1 MTRLVALGILATG
14 CFFLAALPVANGEPS
29 AAVMWK
35 VGLARRDITPQKP
48 IWLAGYAARNKPS
61 EGVLAPLY
69 ATAMAIEDAEGHRAL
84 LVTADLI
91 GFRKEVAE
99 AAVQAVTQKTQ
110 LPREW
115 ILFNWSHTHT
125 GPVVGLRAAPGYSLD
140 DAQQAVVEE
149 YTRWLIEQYAELA
162 AEAVNDLRPAKLAW
176 GTGVVHF
183 PMNRREFT
191 ESGVR
196 IGVNPRGYVDRSV
209 PVLVATEEGDKPRTV
224 LFGCACHNTTLT
236 GEHYVISGDYAGFA
250 RAYIEEKLPGI
261 RALFMTGCGADVNPY
276 PRSEIA
282 HAQQHGEELGK
293 EVCRLLGT
301 KLRPIRGPLKTAFR
315 EVQLPLAPVPSRQEL
330 LEMARGPAH
339 LAGTAKRL
347 LEMLDRGDA
356 PPTHYPAPFAVW
368 QFGEDLT
375 LVALPGEVVSDYVP
389 LIESTI
395 GHVRL
400 WIAAYC
406 HEVFGYLPSAK
417 VLREGGY
424 ETRGVGTLGFF
435 SPEAETVVIQTIRE
449 LAQSVGR
456 PQLP

>member
-1 MTRLVALGILATG
+1 MHRLIVLGILAM
-14 CFFLAALPVANGEPS
+14 ALGFVAVSAMATGEPS
-29 AAVMWK
+29 GTAGWR

-61 EGVLAPLY
+61 EGVLASLY
-69 ATAMAIEDAEGHRAL
+69 ATGMAIEDEDGNRAL
-84 LVTADLI
+84 LITADLI
-91 GFRKEVAE
+91 GFRKDVAE
-99 AAVQAVTQKTQ
+99 AAAHAVMRKTQ
-110 LPREW
+110 LPRER

-125 GPVVGLRAAPGYSLD
+125 GPVIALRGPSGYAMD
-140 DAQQAVVEE
+140 EPQQLAVEE
-149 YTRWLIEQYAELA
+149 YTRWLVEQYAELA
-162 AEAVNDLRPAKLAW
+162 SEAVEDLQPAKLAW
-176 GTGVVHF
+176 GMGVVHF

-209 PVLVATEEGDKPRTV
+209 PVLFITGERDKPRAV

-250 RAYIEEKLPGI
+250 RAYIEGQLPGI
-261 RALFMTGCGADVNPY
+261 RALFMIGCAADVNPY
-276 PRSEIA
+276 PRGEIA

-293 EVCRLLGT
+293 EVCRVLGT
-301 KLRPIRGPLKTAFR
+301 KLTPIRGPLKTAFR
-315 EVQLPLAPVPSRQEL
+315 EVELPLAPPPSREEL
-330 LEMARGPAH
+330 AAMSRGASY

-347 LEMLDRGDA
+347 LEILDKGES
-356 PPTHYPAPFAVW
+356 PPTHYTAPFAVW
-368 QFGEDLT
+368 QFGEDMT

-389 LIESTI
+389 MIENAI

-400 WIAAYC
+400 WISAYSN
-406 HEVFGYLPSAK
+406 EVFGYLPLAK

-435 SPEAETVVIQTIRE
+435 SPEAEAVVIHTIRE